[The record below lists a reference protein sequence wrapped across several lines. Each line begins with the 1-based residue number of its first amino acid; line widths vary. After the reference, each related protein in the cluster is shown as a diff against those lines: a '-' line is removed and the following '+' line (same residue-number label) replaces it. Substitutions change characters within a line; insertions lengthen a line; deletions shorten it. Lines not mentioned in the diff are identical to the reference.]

1 MNNII
6 EVEFKGNRRELYINS
21 QEFPLKLKDYVI
33 VQADKGIDLGQI
45 SRLNGKRADSDKK
58 NGNFEILRKASHE
71 ELDILGKNREKE
83 VEARLIARKM
93 VEKHR
98 LDMKVTSVEYQ
109 LDAKKVTF
117 YFTADER
124 IDFRELVKDLAKKFK
139 ARIELRQIGARD
151 EAKKIGGCGTCG
163 NELCCAMCFFKFE
176 PVSSQYAKDQM
187 LAANVTKLAGIC
199 GRLRCCLRYE
209 QDMYEE
215 ELENY
220 PPLNSVIKTP
230 KGEARI
236 EKIDIFR
243 KVIHLRYDDEIIDF
257 LPLDEVNSMIK
268 H

>member
-1 MNNII
+1 MNNIV

-21 QEFPLKLKDYVI
+21 QEYPLEIKDFVI

-45 SRLNGKRADSDKK
+45 SRMPGNNIDLDEKK
-58 NGNFEILRKASHE
+58 ESFEILRKASVD
-71 ELDILGKNREKE
+71 ELGVLEKNREKE

-93 VEKHR
+93 VEKHN

-209 QDMYEE
+209 QDMYEK
-215 ELENY
+215 ELKNY
-220 PPLNSVIKTP
+220 PALNSVVKTE
-230 KGEARI
+230 KGKARI

-243 KVIHLRYDDEIIDF
+243 KVIHLRYEDEVMVF
-257 LPLDEVNSMIK
+257 LPLDEFESLIK